1 MHKELIEKLSNLQM
15 KERYLKRYLD
25 INYYDEEKRN
35 FYFDE
40 IRKVKDEIRKVNFM
54 LRLNKEKKNVENS
67 NTIEPNN

>member
-40 IRKVKDEIRKVNFM
+40 IRKVKDEIQKVNFM

-67 NTIEPNN
+67 NTIESDN